1 MEILQASLETIM
13 ADNKNYKNYKKQT
26 QRVRGGLLRSEHG
39 ETSEAIFMN
48 SGYVFKSAEEAK
60 ARFAGELEGYL
71 YSRYGN
77 PTVTMFEN
85 RMALNEESEC
95 CFATASGMAAVFAS
109 LMSYL
114 KSGDEVV
121 SSRALF
127 GSCYQIIDQILPR
140 YGIITHLIDGTDLS
154 QWEKHVTNK
163 TKCVFLE
170 SPSNPT
176 MEIIDIQAVSKIA
189 HQRNA
194 LVIVDN
200 ILASPVLQKPMD
212 LGADIVVYSGTKH
225 IDGQG
230 RSIGGAIL
238 SSQQLY
244 EEYIK
249 PFMRHTGPTLS
260 PFNAWILLKGL
271 ETLEYRMDQHCHNAL
286 KVANYLSQ
294 HPKVEKTIYPF
305 LKNHPQYA
313 LAKKQMSKGG
323 SIVTFIIKGNNAFEF
338 MNALNLFDIS
348 NNLGDTKSLVTHPA
362 TTTHRVIGEEGRRKL
377 NIPDNMI
384 RLSIGLEDVDDLIED
399 IEEAFK

>member
-1 MEILQASLETIM
+1 MKNRI
-13 ADNKNYKNYKKQT
+13 NKDFKNYKKQT
-26 QRVRGGLLRSEHG
+26 QRVRGGLFRSEHG

-60 ARFAGELEGYL
+60 ARFAGELDGYL

-77 PTVTMFEN
+77 PTVTMFEE
-85 RMALNEESEC
+85 RMALNEGAEA
-95 CFATASGMAAVFAS
+95 CFATASGMAGVFAS

-127 GSCYQIIDQILPR
+127 GSCYHILDQILPR
-140 YGIITHLIDGTDLS
+140 YGITTHLIDGTDLS
-154 QWEKHVTNK
+154 QWEKYITKK
-163 TKCVFLE
+163 TKCIFLE

-176 MEIIDIQAVSKIA
+176 MEIIDIQSVSRIA
-189 HQRNA
+189 HDYNA

-200 ILASPVLQKPMD
+200 ILASPVLQKPMN

-238 SSQQLY
+238 SSKQHY
-244 EEYIK
+244 EDFIK
-249 PFMRHTGPTLS
+249 PYMRHTGPTLS

-271 ETLEYRMDQHCHNAL
+271 ETLQLRMVQHCDNAL
-286 KVANYLSQ
+286 QVANYLSQ
-294 HPKVEKTIYPF
+294 HPKVEKTIYPG
-305 LKNHPQYA
+305 LKTHPQYS
-313 LAKKQMSKGG
+313 LAKKQMLEAG
-323 SIVTFIIKGNNAFEF
+323 SIVTFIIKGTDTFKF

-348 NNLGDTKSLVTHPA
+348 NNFGDTKSLVTHPA
-362 TTTHRVIGEEGRRKL
+362 TTTHRVIGEEGRKKL

-384 RLSIGLEDVDDLIED
+384 RLSIGLEDVGDLIED
-399 IEEAFK
+399 IDQALKQINN

>member
-1 MEILQASLETIM
+1 MSFKK
-13 ADNKNYKNYKKQT
+13 NKNYNQYRKQT
-26 QRVRGGLLRSEHG
+26 KLVRGGLLRSSHG

-48 SGYVFKSAEEAK
+48 SGYVFNSAEEAK

-77 PTVTMFEN
+77 PTVTIFEE
-85 RMALNEESEC
+85 RMALNEGAEV
-95 CFATASGMAAVFAS
+95 CFATASGMSAVFAS
-109 LMSYL
+109 MLSYL
-114 KSGDEVV
+114 KSGDHVV

-127 GSCYQIIDQILPR
+127 GSCYHILDQILPR

-154 QWEKHVTNK
+154 QWEQYITDK
-163 TKCVFLE
+163 TKCIFLE

-176 MEIIDIQAVSKIA
+176 MEIIDIESVTKIA
-189 HQRNA
+189 HQYNA

-230 RSIGGAIL
+230 RSLGGAIL
-238 SSQQLY
+238 SSKKHY

-249 PFMRHTGPTLS
+249 PFVRHTGPTLS
-260 PFNAWILLKGL
+260 PFNAWVLLKGL
-271 ETLEYRMDQHCHNAL
+271 ETLQYRMNQHCLNAS
-286 KVANYLSQ
+286 KVANYLSH
-294 HPKVEKTIYPF
+294 HPKVEKIIYPG

-313 LAKKQMSKGG
+313 LAKKQMLQAG
-323 SIVTFIIKGNNAFEF
+323 SIITIVIKGNNAFKF
-338 MNALNLFDIS
+338 MNELKIFDIS
-348 NNLGDTKSLVTHPA
+348 NNLGDTKSFVTHPA
-362 TTTHRVIGEEGRRKL
+362 TTTHRVIGEEGRKKL
-377 NIPDNMI
+377 NISDSMV

-399 IEEAFK
+399 IENALKITV

>member
-1 MEILQASLETIM
+1 MSFKK
-13 ADNKNYKNYKKQT
+13 NKNYSQYRKQT
-26 QRVRGGLLRSEHG
+26 KLVRGGLFRSRHG

-48 SGYVFKSAEEAK
+48 SGYVFNSAEEAK

-77 PTVTMFEN
+77 PTVTMFEE
-85 RMALNEESEC
+85 RIALNEGAEA
-95 CFATASGMAAVFAS
+95 CFATASGMAAVFSS

-114 KSGDEVV
+114 KNGDEVV

-127 GSCYQIIDQILPR
+127 GSCYHILDQILPR
-140 YGIITHLIDGTDLS
+140 YGIVTHLIDGTDLS
-154 QWEKHVTNK
+154 QWEKNITNK
-163 TKCVFLE
+163 TKCIFLE

-176 MEIIDIQAVSKIA
+176 MEIIDIKSVAKIA
-189 HQRNA
+189 HQYNA

-200 ILASPVLQKPMD
+200 IFASPVLQKPTD

-238 SSQQLY
+238 SSKEHY
-244 EEYIK
+244 EENVK

-271 ETLEYRMDQHCHNAL
+271 ETLQYRMDQHCHNAL
-286 KVANYLSQ
+286 KVANYLSK
-294 HPKVEKTIYPF
+294 HPKVEKTIYPD

-313 LAKKQMSKGG
+313 LAKKQMLQGG
-323 SIVTFIIKGNNAFEF
+323 SIVTFIIKGNNAFKF
-338 MNALNLFDIS
+338 MNALNIFDIS

-362 TTTHRVIGEEGRRKL
+362 TTTHRVIGEEGRKKL
-377 NIPDNMI
+377 EITDTMI

-399 IEEAFK
+399 IENALKPIN

>member
-1 MEILQASLETIM
+1 MTSSYK
-13 ADNKNYKNYKKQT
+13 NKNYNQYKQQT
-26 QRVRGGLLRSEHG
+26 KLVRGGLLRSQHG

-48 SGYVFKSAEEAK
+48 SGYVFNTAEEAK
-60 ARFAGELEGYL
+60 ARFAGEKEGYL

-77 PTVTMFEN
+77 PTVTMFEE
-85 RMALNEESEC
+85 RMALIEETEA
-95 CFATASGMAAVFAS
+95 CFATASGMAAVFTS
-109 LMSYL
+109 LMSFL

-121 SSRALF
+121 ASRALF
-127 GSCYQIIDQILPR
+127 GSCYHILHQILPR
-140 YGIITHLIDGTDLS
+140 YGIITHLINGTDLS
-154 QWEKHVTNK
+154 EWEKHITNK
-163 TKCVFLE
+163 TKCIFLE

-176 MEIIDIQAVSKIA
+176 MEIIDIKTVSKIA
-189 HQRNA
+189 HQFNV

-200 ILASPVLQKPMD
+200 IFASPVLQKPID

-238 SSQQLY
+238 SSKKHY

-271 ETLEYRMDQHCHNAL
+271 ETLEHRMNQHCDSAI

-294 HPKVEKTIYPF
+294 HPNIEKTIYPS
-305 LKNHPQYA
+305 LKQHPQYA
-313 LAKKQMSKGG
+313 LAKKQMLKGG
-323 SIVTFIIKGNNAFEF
+323 SIVTFNIKENNAFKF
-338 MNALNLFDIS
+338 MNALKLFDIS

-362 TTTHRVIGEEGRRKL
+362 TTTHRIIEEEGRKKL
-377 NIPDNMI
+377 NITDTMI

-399 IEEAFK
+399 IERAFNQIK